1 LAATRQGESLTG
13 DARIRIST
21 IHGAKGAEA
30 DNVMLLTDISPR
42 TQEESDDEARVF
54 YVGLTR
60 AKQNLHII
68 TPRTSRYFD
77 L

>member
-1 LAATRQGESLTG
+1 
-13 DARIRIST
+13 
-21 IHGAKGAEA
+21 
-30 DNVMLLTDISPR
+30 MTDVANR
-42 TQEESDDEARVF
+42 TAEESDDETRVF

-68 TPRTSRYFD
+68 TPRTARYFD